1 MKGELYNYKG
11 QMLSQTD
18 IAKLEGINRSTLAD
32 WYKKTGDMI
41 KAVEGAKKSLAQ
53 RNIQY
58 YDAVLSL
65 KAISVKE
72 NLKFESLKKYYEE
85 TNDIYLAVKL
95 TKEVKAKRNGN
106 IEYKGQMLT
115 ILAISK
121 LEGLEHHALGR
132 YYERTKDIYESVKLA
147 KEAKAKQNG
156 TILYNGQLMT
166 ITGIANLEGIKRDTL
181 KEFYEIYGDIKKAVF
196 ITKESQLKRKK
207 AIYKGKTQ
215 EYLELAKSFGISTIK
230 LNQLIET
237 GKSIEEIEIDS
248 RKKKKGKKAEEYL
261 IYEGSSLYKYC
272 LEHSYNYWV
281 INYIINN
288 YGKSVEES
296 IKAYLANG
304 QQIPTKW
311 IYEKYS
317 ILFKHL
323 TLSFDLDSNRIIKIM
338 KEDNCTIE
346 QAITKLI
353 FISNN
358 QNNDMR
364 LIEIDWLQEL
374 YSFLLECDANE
385 MQEAKDIFFISDR
398 ELNFINNKSKKIEN
412 IKRYLLL
419 FEFSEIV
426 DRWSL
431 EEVVE
436 MFEIYN
442 INDEEIKFI
451 FTELYNPFDGNI
463 INPTSEFLN
472 RKQYINKFVLSLD
485 EDLENAEFELSDLEI
500 LYIKTKQNVLKQ
512 ILDLRNKTNK
522 SNKDLR

>member
-1 MKGELYNYKG
+1 
-11 QMLSQTD
+11 
-18 IAKLEGINRSTLAD
+18 
-32 WYKKTGDMI
+32 
-41 KAVEGAKKSLAQ
+41 
-53 RNIQY
+53 
-58 YDAVLSL
+58 
-65 KAISVKE
+65 
-72 NLKFESLKKYYEE
+72 
-85 TNDIYLAVKL
+85 
-95 TKEVKAKRNGN
+95 
-106 IEYKGQMLT
+106 MLT
-115 ILAISK
+115 ILAISN

-132 YYERTKDIYESVKLA
+132 YYERTQDIYESVKLA
-147 KEAKAKQNG
+147 KEAQAKQNG
-156 TILYNGQLMT
+156 TILYNGKLMT
-166 ITGIANLEGIKRDTL
+166 ITGIANLEGIKRETL
-181 KEFYEIYGDIKKAVF
+181 KEFYEIYGDIEKAIF

-215 EYLELAKSFGISTIK
+215 EYSELAKSFGISTIK
-230 LNQLIET
+230 LNKLIKN
-237 GKSIEEIEIDS
+237 GKSLEEIENDS
-248 RKKKKGKKAEEYL
+248 QKRKRGKKAEEYL

-281 INYIINN
+281 INYMINN
-288 YGKSVEES
+288 YGKSVDEAV
-296 IKAYLANG
+296 KAYLANG

-311 IYEKYS
+311 IYEKYNV
-317 ILFKHL
+317 LFKHL
-323 TLSFDLDSNRIIKIM
+323 TLSFGLDSNRIIKIM

-374 YSFLLECDANE
+374 YSFLSECDANE
-385 MQEAKDIFFISDR
+385 MQEAKDIFFISER
-398 ELNFINNKSKKIEN
+398 ELNFINDKSKKIES

-426 DRWSL
+426 DKWGL
-431 EEVVE
+431 EEIVE

-442 INDEEIKFI
+442 ISDEEIKFI

-463 INPTSEFLN
+463 INPTSEFLK
-472 RKQYINKFVLSLD
+472 RKQYINNLVLSLD
-485 EDLENAEFELSDLEI
+485 EDLENNKFELSDLEI

-522 SNKDLR
+522 VNKDLR